1 MLYSLL
7 TTALLMGL
15 GGMLHCGAMCAAPCA
30 AAMPQGVPLQ
40 ALLGRTLGYALL
52 GAVAAGA
59 TGLLAAWSRWADA
72 LQPLWVMLLAATVL
86 LGGLMLLKGA
96 LPAALQDHGLRGYR
110 RLQARLD
117 DSGLLARHPALKSML
132 PLVLGMAWA
141 ALPCGLLYAAVTVAA
156 LAENPFAGALVMV
169 VFSLPGAWAL
179 WWMPR
184 RLSPWGAQHAPAPA
198 TAPDPVKAV
207 VPLLWQP
214 LVRHPSPALAAM
226 GERRFV
232 TSSVSRPVGQ
242 GATTRSSGL
251 GALRVRL
258 ADPRWAVRLS
268 GLMLCLAAGW
278 ALVQRLLVQWQ
289 AWCA

>member
-7 TTALLMGL
+7 TTALLIGL

-30 AAMPQGVPLQ
+30 AALPQGVPLQ

-52 GAVAAGA
+52 GALAAGA
-59 TGLLAAWSRWADA
+59 TGVLAAWSRWADA

-86 LGGLMLLKGA
+86 LGGWMLLKGA
-96 LPAALQDHGLRGYR
+96 LPGALQDHGLRGYR

-117 DSGLLARHPALKSML
+117 DSGLLARHPALKGVV

-156 LAENPFAGALVMV
+156 LAETPLAGALVMV
-169 VFSLPGAWAL
+169 VFSLPGAWVL

-184 RLSPWGAQHAPAPA
+184 RLGPWAQRAPA
-198 TAPDPVKAV
+198 TSTTPDITPAV
-207 VPLLWQP
+207 VPVLWQP
-214 LVRHPSPALAAM
+214 MARQTPGPALAPA
-226 GERRFV
+226 GAARFG
-232 TSSVSRPVGQ
+232 TPASALAGQ
-242 GATTRSSGL
+242 GGTPASSIISTLRS
-251 GALRVRL
+251 RL
-258 ADPRWAVRLS
+258 SDPRWAVRLS
-268 GLMLCLAAGW
+268 GLVLSATAGW
-278 ALVQRLLVQWQ
+278 ALAHRLLVQWQ

>member
-40 ALLGRTLGYALL
+40 ALAGRTLGYALL
-52 GAVAAGA
+52 GALAAGA
-59 TGLLAAWSRWADA
+59 TGLLAAWSRWANA

-117 DSGLLARHPALKSML
+117 DSGLLARHPALKTVL
-132 PLVLGMAWA
+132 PLLLGMAWA

-156 LAENPFAGALVMV
+156 LANNPLGGALVMV

-179 WWMPR
+179 WWAPR
-184 RLSPWGAQHAPAPA
+184 RLSPWSAQRAPAPA
-198 TAPDPVKAV
+198 AASGLTTAV

-214 LVRHPSPALAAM
+214 LVRQPSPAFAAM

-232 TSSVSRPVGQ
+232 ASSASLPAGQ
-242 GATTRSSGL
+242 GATPQSSGL
-251 GALRVRL
+251 GALRARL

-278 ALVQRLLVQWQ
+278 ALAQRLLTQWQ